1 MTYHHGYGDDDNE
14 DGDAIDDVD
23 VDDGEP
29 PKVSLMMMMVMG
41 ALVKTF
47 PEQSLQDIPPVPRH
61 LWQAFTT
68 PVCGTVTT
76 RT

>member
-23 VDDGEP
+23 VYDGEP

-41 ALVKTF
+41 ALV
-47 PEQSLQDIPPVPRH
+47 
-61 LWQAFTT
+61 
-68 PVCGTVTT
+68 
-76 RT
+76 

>member
-1 MTYHHGYGDDDNE
+1 MTYHHGYGDDDAINE
-14 DGDAIDDVD
+14 GD

-29 PKVSLMMMMVMG
+29 PKVWQPKFTKMMMMGV
-41 ALVKTF
+41 LVKTF